1 MAAPTPKHYLDA
13 ISPYVGGKSKGASG
27 APVIKLSSNENP
39 FGCSPKALAAY
50 NATADKLFRYPEDGC
65 ASLREAIQA
74 QHGFAPDQLICGAG
88 SDDII
93 RMIIHAYAGVGDEVL
108 FPEHAFLM
116 YRIYTQQTG
125 ATPVTAP
132 EKNLTT
138 DVDALLAAVTANTR
152 IVFVAN
158 PNNPTGSY
166 IPSSE
171 IHRLRAALRDDII
184 LVLDGAYTEY
194 MHAADY
200 TDGSELV
207 ATSNTLITRTF
218 SKVYGLPALRVGWGY
233 APKPIIDAMY
243 KVRGPFNVSQPAI
256 NAAIAALS
264 DQEFIATCV
273 QQNAQQREVLGAA
286 FSKMGLHVYPSYG
299 NFILIECGDK
309 APAINQHLLSR
320 NIIIRE
326 VANYGLPHALRISIG
341 TPDENAALIA
351 ALGEYFVT

>member
-1 MAAPTPKHYLDA
+1 MKAPAPKAYLAA
-13 ISPYVGGKSKGASG
+13 ISPYVGGKSKSASG

-50 NATADKLFRYPEDGC
+50 NATAATLFRYPEDGC
-65 ASLREAIQA
+65 ASLREAIYS
-74 QHGFAPDQLICGAG
+74 HTGFATDQLICGAG

-93 RMIIHAYAGVGDEVL
+93 RMIIHAYAGAGDEVL

-116 YRIYTQQTG
+116 YRIYTQQSG

-138 DVDALLAAVTANTR
+138 DVDALLAAVTPRTR
-152 IVFVAN
+152 VMFVAN

-166 IPSSE
+166 ISSSE
-171 IHRLRAALRDDII
+171 IYRLREHLRDDMI
-184 LVLDGAYTEY
+184 LVLDGAYAEY
-194 MHAADY
+194 MDAPDY
-200 TDGSELV
+200 TDGAELV
-207 ATSNTLITRTF
+207 ATTNTLITRTF

-264 DQEFIATCV
+264 DQEFIAQCV
-273 QQNAQQREVLGAA
+273 QQNAQQREVLSAA
-286 FSKMGLHVYPSYG
+286 FSAMGFHVYPSFG
-299 NFILIECGDK
+299 NFMLIECGDK
-309 APAINQHLLSR
+309 APAINQYLLSQ

-326 VANYGLPHALRISIG
+326 VANYGLPHALRISVG
-341 TPDENAALIA
+341 TADENAALIA
-351 ALGEYFVT
+351 AMKNYFEV